1 MQSQLICLLQQY
13 RHIFL
18 VETAQNQ
25 CAAHIHHAA
34 EEFHVFQQDVAV
46 DVGHHHVE
54 DTAHVVQYT
63 AVSEEYLH
71 VIYAIQY
78 GIVLGILHA
87 PFVDVVAHH
96 ILGAELRGGE
106 SQNARTR
113 SAV

>member
-13 RHIFL
+13 RRIFL

-46 DVGHHHVE
+46 DVGHHHIE
-54 DTAHVVQYT
+54 DTAHVVQYA

-78 GIVLGILHA
+78 GIMLGILHA
-87 PFVDVVAHH
+87 PFVDIVAHY

-106 SQNARTR
+106 TQNARTR